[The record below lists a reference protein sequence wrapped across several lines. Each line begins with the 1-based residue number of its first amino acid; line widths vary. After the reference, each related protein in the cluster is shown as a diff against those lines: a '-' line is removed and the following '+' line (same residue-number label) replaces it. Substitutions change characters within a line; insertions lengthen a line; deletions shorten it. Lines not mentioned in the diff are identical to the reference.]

1 MFIFRVVK
9 FFCKEIDIVIIEINK
24 FLIKGVIRKVIYVF
38 GEFILI
44 IFIRIEDRKYF
55 CFNMKVN
62 FMYFFVFLMVF
73 LVYLEFL
80 LNC

>member
-44 IFIRIEDRKYF
+44 IFIRFKKDGFYCFILNLKKLNEYIEYYYF
-55 CFNMKVN
+55 KMDLLFN
-62 FMYFFVFLMVF
+62 VF
-73 LVYLEFL
+73 
-80 LNC
+80 